1 MEKETPLSEVMQKLL
16 NGIRVRKYHYTEM
29 KSEVVIVKLSEDFRI
44 FSWTYLDSKYKGIKQ
59 FFKRKEFEISE
70 IQRIV
75 FGPVSY
81 TF

>member
-1 MEKETPLSEVMQKLL
+1 MQKLL
-16 NGIRVRKYHYTEM
+16 HGIRVRKYHYTEM
-29 KSEVVIVKLSEDFRI
+29 KSEVVYVKLSEDFR
-44 FSWTYLDSKYKGIKQ
+44 FFTWTYMDSKYKGIKEL
-59 FFKRKEFEISE
+59 FKRKEFEISE